1 MVTDM
6 ANRFKTILCSAA
18 MISIAMPPLAAKA
31 PDTWDSLHR
40 VKGKRMDEVYLL
52 PGADFR
58 AYTKVMMDPTEV
70 AFQKN
75 WLRDYNSSTMTLSQ
89 RISDKDAQE
98 ILQNA
103 KTGFES
109 IFAKAYTGAGYQMV
123 TEPGP
128 DVLRLRTA
136 VINLSVSAPDM
147 MTAGRSRTY
156 SREAGEATVVIEV
169 RDSVTGAILG
179 RAIDRQDIGDNSFML
194 RRTSVSN
201 RADFEQ
207 AFGSWAKASANGL
220 TELKAL
226 SPIDAEAQ
234 PLKK

>member
-1 MVTDM
+1 M
-6 ANRFKTILCSAA
+6 ANRFMTTICAA
-18 MISIAMPPLAAKA
+18 TMISIAMPPLEAKA

-75 WLRDYNSSTMTLSQ
+75 WLRDYNSSTMGLSQ
-89 RISDKDAQE
+89 RISDKDAQD
-98 ILQNA
+98 ILGAA

-109 IFAKAYTGAGYQMV
+109 IFTKAYTDAGYQVV
-123 TEPGP
+123 TQPGP

-136 VINLSVSAPDM
+136 VINLTVAAPDT
-147 MTAGRSRTY
+147 MTAGRTRTY
-156 SREAGEATVVIEV
+156 SREAGAATVVIEV

-179 RAIDRQDIGDNSFML
+179 RAVDRQDIGDNSFMF

-201 RADFEQ
+201 RADFER

-226 SPIDAEAQ
+226 SPINSEAQ